1 MDERKTWIEALSNAL
16 KQENINVDLYLGNE
30 TYFSENLIDL
40 LKQNQITTLNNTKYI
55 LFEFAMNVKPIN
67 VYDVIYEL
75 LENKL
80 VPILAHPE
88 RYAFVQKD
96 PDLIYELIDTG
107 VLMQTNFASI
117 IGWYGEKAQ
126 ILAEK
131 FLESNMISFLGTD
144 VHRQNTIYPKIPK
157 ILEVI
162 KEIIGE
168 KKLEQLTEINP
179 RLVLEN
185 KTIDTET
192 PERFKYSFKEKMIMN
207 SKK

>member
-1 MDERKTWIEALSNAL
+1 
-16 KQENINVDLYLGNE
+16 
-30 TYFSENLIDL
+30 
-40 LKQNQITTLNNTKYI
+40 
-55 LFEFAMNVKPIN
+55 MNVKPIN

-88 RYAFVQKD
+88 RYSFVQKD
-96 PDLIYELIDTG
+96 PSLIYELIETG

-117 IGWYGEKAQ
+117 IGWYGEKAE
-126 ILAEK
+126 ILARK

-144 VHRQNTIYPKIPK
+144 VHRQNTIYPKIPE
-157 ILEVI
+157 ILDVI
-162 KEIIGE
+162 EEIVGKE
-168 KKLEQLTEINP
+168 KLEKLTEINP

-185 KTIDTET
+185 KTIDIET
-192 PERFKYSFKEKMIMN
+192 PEMFKYSFKEKMIMN

>member
-1 MDERKTWIEALSNAL
+1 
-16 KQENINVDLYLGNE
+16 
-30 TYFSENLIDL
+30 
-40 LKQNQITTLNNTKYI
+40 
-55 LFEFAMNVKPIN
+55 MNVKPIN

-75 LENKL
+75 LENNL

-88 RYAFVQKD
+88 RYAFIHKD
-96 PDLIYELIDTG
+96 PELIYDLIDTG

-117 IGWYGEKAQ
+117 IGWYGEKSE
-126 ILAEK
+126 ILAKK

-144 VHRQNTIYPKIPK
+144 VHRQNTIYPKIPE

-162 KEIIGE
+162 EEIVGKE
-168 KKLEQLTEINP
+168 KLEQLTEINP

-185 KTIDTET
+185 KTIETEP